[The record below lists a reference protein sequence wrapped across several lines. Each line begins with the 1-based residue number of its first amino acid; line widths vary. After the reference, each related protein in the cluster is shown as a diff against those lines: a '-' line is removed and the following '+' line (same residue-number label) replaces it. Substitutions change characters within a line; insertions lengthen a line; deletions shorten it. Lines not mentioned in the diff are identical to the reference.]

1 MQSLTEAM
9 LLMFLGGV
17 IGILLSIV
25 LTPALPLYLC
35 WGLSLRTLRERAAS
49 LAILPATVAIAFGV
63 LFFIGVVSGMV
74 PALKASRL
82 DPVEAL
88 RYE

>member
-1 MQSLTEAM
+1 M
-9 LLMFLGGV
+9 LPMFLGGV

-25 LTPALPLYLC
+25 LTPALLLYRC
-35 WGLSLRTLRERAAS
+35 WGLFFEDTSGKGDIH
-49 LAILPATVAIAFGV
+49 LAINLTTVAIAFGV
-63 LFFIGVVSGMV
+63 LFFIGVVSGMG
-74 PALKASRL
+74 PALASRL